1 MCQEHCVCRCL
12 EVGVTGVWDGGGCG
26 GFLLPPSLSRAPAVS
41 LTFSLVHG
49 LESEL
54 LNASFSGHNLTL
66 QTRSIQALAFKLNC
80 NFAGLSL
87 SSAALEKVPQVRDAQ
102 GLRVPRASTPE
113 MLQELKVWTFPRV
126 HHPPSHQS
134 GLWTLP

>member
-1 MCQEHCVCRCL
+1 MGEALEGSSCL
-12 EVGVTGVWDGGGCG
+12 HPYPGA
-26 GFLLPPSLSRAPAVS
+26 LAVS

-49 LESEL
+49 LESKL
-54 LNASFSGHNLTL
+54 LNASFTSYNLTL
-66 QTRSIQALAFKLNC
+66 QTHTIQALAFKLNC

-102 GLRVPRASTPE
+102 GLRVLRASTPE
-113 MLQELKVWTFPRV
+113 MLQGLKVWTFPRV
-126 HHPPSHQS
+126 HHLPSHQS